1 MIVLVAFSI
10 PCFESQWKTVSG
22 RSQTYTTK
30 VQQILGKRAHV
41 STPIEAMSQKSNGAL
56 GGAKYELFAKNGE
69 SVGVFDEVVFACHSD
84 TATQILK
91 TCKALEAPDSMDGT
105 SLIETMADIEYADN
119 VIYVHSDPQLMPS
132 RRRAWAS
139 WNCLGDSDMIKGAYQ
154 PFSKSSQKKG
164 EAFEGA
170 ESGFGNKANGEKETM
185 TNVLEGKNGRMK
197 AVYVTYWLNR
207 LQNLQSSQEIFVSL
221 NPHNPPDPSLTHK
234 KTTLAHPQF
243 TPSTLQARR
252 SLAENFQGKDGL
264 WFCGAWQGYGFHEDG
279 CRSGFEVATKL
290 SGVSLPW
297 AEKNALV
304 LPPPDLALSSTRES
318 ALSSPFSRLHQF
330 LSRDLPIAV
339 CKRFMLF
346 FLDKAVKQ
354 GRLQLRMNDGAI
366 FRFGNGKPCGSDDSP
381 VTLRVFDEWLFVKI
395 AWEYDLGLAR
405 SYMAGHFIVEPLHDP
420 KHYNQVLRPAAERD
434 ETNVVI
440 GDPVGLTRLLLLLIG
455 NRDLGTGGHSPS
467 RSSKGYSSAN
477 AINAGLMLSKIGSF
491 LNFIRYRLTMDNS
504 ERGGSLKNIHAHYD
518 LSNDLFTSFL
528 DKETLMYSSAIY
540 DAVKAPSPQKGLVFR
555 GTLEEA
561 QWRKLDTLLDR
572 AQVQPG
578 QTVLDIGFGWGGLS
592 LHAAKKY
599 GCKVTGIT
607 LSVEQRDLATKR
619 VEAEGLED
627 RITFEVIDY
636 RTFARK
642 KENQGKFDRVLS
654 CEMIEAV
661 GHDHLAE
668 FYWAV
673 EQVLA
678 SDGILVMEAI
688 TTTEERYENYLQS
701 TDFINTI
708 IFPGSC
714 CPCLHALVDAAYK
727 GSRLTLEHID
737 NIGLHYAQ
745 TLADWRR
752 RFNANEKFV
761 RGLGFDDIFFRAW
774 NYYLSYCEAGF
785 YARNV
790 NCLILVFAR
799 QGCRS
804 LTALYETRSCTQFPA
819 LTDADVHNWI
829 SEA

>member
-1 MIVLVAFSI
+1 M
-10 PCFESQWKTVSG
+10 T
-22 RSQTYTTK
+22 QTYDATTGLA
-30 VQQILGKRAHV
+30 Q
-41 STPIEAMSQKSNGAL
+41 
-56 GGAKYELFAKNGE
+56 YELFTTDHKT
-69 SVGVFDEVVFACHSD
+69 VGVFDHVIFACHTD
-84 TATQILK
+84 TATNLLK
-91 TCKALEAPDSMDGT
+91 TCLNDANHPLVKTLSQ
-105 SLIETMADIEYADN
+105 IEYADN
-119 VIYVHSDPQLMPS
+119 VIYVHSDPTLMPA

-139 WNCLGDSDMIKGAYQ
+139 WNCLGNSHRIKSVYR
-154 PFSKSSQKKG
+154 PFAQDAKKKK

-170 ESGFGNKANGEKETM
+170 ESGFGNKAHNVHFLEEENGHELANNGKDGA
-185 TNVLEGKNGRMK
+185 VHPLEGKHGRMK

-207 LQNLQSSQEIFVSL
+207 LQNLDTDQDIFVSL
-221 NPHNPPDPSLTHK
+221 NPHERPDPSLTHLR
-234 KTTLAHPQF
+234 THMAHPQF
-243 TPSTLQARR
+243 TPATLEARKE
-252 SLAENFQGKDGL
+252 LAENFQGKDGL

-279 CRSGFEVATKL
+279 CRAGFDVATKL
-290 SGVSLPW
+290 SGIPLPW
-297 AEKNALV
+297 ADESIKV
-304 LPPPDLALSSTRES
+304 LPPPDLALATSTQGYVMR
-318 ALSSPFSRLHQF
+318 ALSNFYQKLTY
-330 LSRDLPIAV
+330 DLPVAV
-339 CKRFMLF
+339 CKRFVVY
-346 FLDKAVKQ
+346 FLQQAVQQ
-354 GRLQLRMNDGAI
+354 GRLQLRMNDGTLLK
-366 FRFGNGKPCGSDDSP
+366 FGDGSRCGCDDSP
-381 VTLRVFDEWLFVKI
+381 VTLRVFDDWLFVKI

-405 SYMAGHFIVEPLHDP
+405 SYMAGHFVVEPLHDP
-420 KHYNQVLRPAAERD
+420 KHYNQVLRPASQRD
-434 ETNVVI
+434 ETTVVV

-455 NRDLGTGGHSPS
+455 NRDLGSGEHAPS
-467 RSSKGYSSAN
+467 KSCKGYSGAN
-477 AINAGLMLSKIGSF
+477 DINAGLIISKIGSF

-540 DAVKAPSPQKGLVFR
+540 DAVKAPSPQQGLVFR

-578 QTVLDIGFGWGGLS
+578 QQVLDIGFGWGGLS

-607 LSVEQRDLATKR
+607 LSVEQKDLAMKR
-619 VEAEGLED
+619 VKKEGLQD
-627 RITFEVIDY
+627 LITFEVIDY

-642 KENQGKFDRVLS
+642 KENLGKFDRVLS

-661 GHDHLAE
+661 GHDHLGE

-678 SDGILVMEAI
+678 PDGILVMEAI
-688 TTTEERYENYLQS
+688 TTTEERYENYLRS

-761 RGLGFDDIFFRAW
+761 RGLGFDDIFLRAW
-774 NYYLSYCEAGF
+774 NYYLCYCEAGF

-799 QGCRS
+799 QGCKS
-804 LTALYETRSCTQFPA
+804 LTPLYETRACTQLPP
-819 LTDADVHNWI
+819 LSQEEIQNWI
-829 SEA
+829 SEANS

>member
-1 MIVLVAFSI
+1 
-10 PCFESQWKTVSG
+10 
-22 RSQTYTTK
+22 
-30 VQQILGKRAHV
+30 
-41 STPIEAMSQKSNGAL
+41 MSQKYDVGSAIPS
-56 GGAKYELFAKNGE
+56 YELFTENANR
-69 SVGVFDEVVFACHSD
+69 VGIFDDVIFACHTD
-84 TATQILK
+84 TVARILK
-91 TCKALEAPDSMDGT
+91 TCQIQQDNADGA
-105 SLIETMADIEYADN
+105 SLVETISEIQYADN
-119 VIYVHSDPQLMPS
+119 VIYVHSDPKLMPA

-139 WNCLGDSDMIKGAYQ
+139 WNCLGDSKLIRGAYE
-154 PFSKSSQKKG
+154 PFAKSAQKKG

-170 ESGFGNKANGEKETM
+170 ESGFGNKAQGTGQKCADGDSVASESSQPF
-185 TNVLEGKNGRMK
+185 LEGKNGRMK

-207 LQNLQSSQEIFVSL
+207 LQNLETSQEIFVSL
-221 NPHNPPDPSLTHK
+221 NPHEAPDPQLTHK
-234 KTTLAHPQF
+234 RTILAHPQF
-243 TPSTLQARR
+243 TPSTLQARKH
-252 SLAENFQGKDGL
+252 LAETFQGKDGL

-290 SGVSLPW
+290 SGVGLPW
-297 AEKNALV
+297 AQKDALV
-304 LPPPDLALSSTRES
+304 LPPPDLSLATTKQRGLPALISQLYK
-318 ALSSPFSRLHQF
+318 AFAH
-330 LSRDLPIAV
+330 DLPVAV
-339 CKRFMLF
+339 CKQFMLY
-346 FLDKAVKQ
+346 FLDKAVTQ
-354 GRLQLRMNDGAI
+354 GRLQLRMNDGTV
-366 FRFGNGKPCGSDDSP
+366 FKFGNGSPCGCDENP

-405 SYMAGHFIVEPLHDP
+405 SYMAGYFVVEPLHDP
-420 KHYNQVLRPAAERD
+420 KHYNQVLRPATERD

-455 NRDLGTGGHSPS
+455 NRDLGTGEHVPS
-467 RSSKGYSSAN
+467 RSCKGYSGAN

-540 DAVKAPSPQKGLVFR
+540 DAVKAPSPNQGLVFR

-572 AQVQPG
+572 AQVLPG

-592 LHAAKKY
+592 IHAAKKY

-607 LSVEQRDLATKR
+607 LSVEQRDLAMKR
-619 VEAEGLED
+619 VKTEGLED
-627 RITFEVIDY
+627 LITFEVIDY

-661 GHDHLAE
+661 GHDHLGE

-678 SDGILVMEAI
+678 PDGVLVMEAI
-688 TTTEERYENYLQS
+688 TTTEERYENYLHS

-752 RFNANEKFV
+752 RFNANEMFV
-761 RGLGFDDIFFRAW
+761 RGLGFDDVFLRAW

-804 LTALYETRSCTQFPA
+804 LTALHETRSCTQLPA
-819 LTDADVHNWI
+819 ITDAEIQHWI